1 MRNFFFDET
10 GGALAPAGIY
20 LKFEETAYYKATR
33 VTRGTEED

>member
-1 MRNFFFDET
+1 
-10 GGALAPAGIY
+10 LAPAGIY